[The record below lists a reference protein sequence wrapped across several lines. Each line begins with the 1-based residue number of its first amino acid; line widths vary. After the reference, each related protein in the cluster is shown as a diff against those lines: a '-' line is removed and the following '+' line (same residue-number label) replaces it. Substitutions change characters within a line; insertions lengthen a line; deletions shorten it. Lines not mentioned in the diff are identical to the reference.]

1 MTRGQRHK
9 HFRMNHTTPGQ
20 FSRNS
25 ITISSEIRKLARRRR
40 KRRPLK
46 MPPGR
51 GRLTRLHN
59 DCMEAGTFSAF
70 LVASTRAFVSAVT
83 AKYTVD
89 LARNGAMLAGE
100 DPPINRLD
108 RRPGRL
114 SVRGKTASPRG
125 SRPDGGS
132 ELAGAR

>member
-1 MTRGQRHK
+1 
-9 HFRMNHTTPGQ
+9 
-20 FSRNS
+20 
-25 ITISSEIRKLARRRR
+25 
-40 KRRPLK
+40 

-100 DPPINRLD
+100 DLPINCLD
-108 RRPGRL
+108 RQTLGAGKNRIASWVAPGWW
-114 SVRGKTASPRG
+114 V
-125 SRPDGGS
+125 
-132 ELAGAR
+132 